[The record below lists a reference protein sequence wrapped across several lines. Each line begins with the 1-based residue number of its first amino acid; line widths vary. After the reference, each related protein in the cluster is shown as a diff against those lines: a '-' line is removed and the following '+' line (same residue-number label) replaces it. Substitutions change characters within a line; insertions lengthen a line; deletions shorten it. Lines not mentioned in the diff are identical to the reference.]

1 MKLIIQIP
9 CFNEADQLPA
19 TLRDL
24 PAEIPGIDTLEWL
37 IVDDGSTDGTVEVA
51 RRLGVDHI
59 VRLTNH
65 KGLAVAFQAGL
76 DACLKLGADVIVN
89 TDADNQYRGAD
100 IPKLVEPIIAGTADL
115 VIGDR
120 GVAMVDE
127 FSRVKKRLQLLGSA
141 TVRRFSNTSVPDVTS
156 GFRAYNRE
164 AALRVQ
170 VVSKFTYALETIIQ
184 AGNMLVAVDSVP
196 VGTNPKTRESR
207 LFSSTWVYVRRNT
220 LAILR
225 VYTMYE
231 PLRVFMIAAAAVA
244 LAGAVIWIRFVY
256 YFATGHGNGHVQS
269 LLLGATLLI
278 IAVQLAALGV
288 MADVLAA
295 IRVLLQ
301 RSLER
306 IQRLELRLGV
316 EPSHYEPGDGSK
328 EPAVPEA
335 AASHARSSEL

>member
-1 MKLIIQIP
+1 
-9 CFNEADQLPA
+9 
-19 TLRDL
+19 
-24 PAEIPGIDTLEWL
+24 
-37 IVDDGSTDGTVEVA
+37 
-51 RRLGVDHI
+51 
-59 VRLTNH
+59 
-65 KGLAVAFQAGL
+65 
-76 DACLKLGADVIVN
+76 
-89 TDADNQYRGAD
+89 
-100 IPKLVEPIIAGTADL
+100 
-115 VIGDR
+115 
-120 GVAMVDE
+120 
-127 FSRVKKRLQLLGSA
+127 
-141 TVRRFSNTSVPDVTS
+141 
-156 GFRAYNRE
+156 
-164 AALRVQ
+164 
-170 VVSKFTYALETIIQ
+170 
-184 AGNMLVAVDSVP
+184 
-196 VGTNPKTRESR
+196 
-207 LFSSTWVYVRRNT
+207 VRRNT

-244 LAGAVIWIRFVY
+244 LAGAVIWIRFIY

-316 EPSHYEPGDGSK
+316 EPSHYEPGDGDK